1 MPLFYHYFIIA
12 IHSSSHNDSPI
23 QVYNYEHGD
32 GVGSALD
39 LILQGFIHAITMAAF
54 PVVICAGVLYLLVSM
69 CTVELVTI
77 EEGRALIKEG
87 DPHFH

>member
-1 MPLFYHYFIIA
+1 MKVYDSPNDLYFCSPCPSFSYIMA
-12 IHSSSHNDSPI
+12 IHSNFHKDSPI

-54 PVVICAGVLYLLVSM
+54 PVVVCAGVLYRNL
-69 CTVELVTI
+69 
-77 EEGRALIKEG
+77 GN
-87 DPHFH
+87 FHC